1 MTTKERNCA
10 INLAVPKD
18 LKEEFAKLA
27 NAL

>member
-1 MTTKERNCA
+1 MVTKERMKA
-10 INLAVPKD
+10 INLSVPTD